1 MAAAPLR
8 YDGAVMRR
16 LLPRLLVSALLAGV
30 ASAAAQEPD
39 HDLLTLTSGERLVGE
54 LIDLRDGRYWMLLTD
69 GRMVS
74 AELRTVVSVE
84 MAGSARELV
93 AVENLPLPDWS
104 TSLREGETGRAV
116 AVGFD
121 FGTSQ
126 SLRVRLRTAGRAV
139 SHVDLRF
146 GLAPYIGPG
155 VAPAFL
161 TGPEVAFS
169 GGSPVHFTLSTL
181 VGSALVWGSPYPFV
195 GLGTGLQID
204 PKGPAEFHVGL
215 VAGTSFSSVGVVPDV
230 SAAFLW

>member
-1 MAAAPLR
+1 
-8 YDGAVMRR
+8 MRR

-104 TSLREGETGRAV
+104 TPQEEGQRPI

-121 FGTSQ
+121 FGLTQ
-126 SLRVRLRTAGRAV
+126 RLR
-139 SHVDLRF
+139 LRF
-146 GLAPYIGPG
+146 RQPGPG
-155 VAPAFL
+155 VAHVDVTVGGALMVGPGVGPALLAGTELALF
-161 TGPEVAFS
+161 GR
-169 GGSPVHFTLSTL
+169 SPVHLTVSAL
-181 VGSALVWGSPYPFV
+181 VGPALVWGSPYPFV
-195 GLGTGLQID
+195 GVGTGLQVD
-204 PKGPAEFHVGL
+204 PKGPGEFHLGVT
-215 VAGTSFSSVGVVPDV
+215 AGTTFNTAGVVPDLSV
-230 SAAFLW
+230 SFLW